1 MLGNVL
7 GSVVGE
13 FDGVILGEY
22 TLGMGV
28 VLLGVERIEGMKDGE
43 TLGFNVGQADGD
55 SEGGACK
62 GWKLGFS
69 DGSSLETTVSRCDGA
84 TDGSTLSE
92 PEGIN
97 EETTGCMLGAAA
109 VRKVGVSVGMSSGAS
124 LGTTE
129 G

>member
-62 GWKLGFS
+62 GWKLGF
-69 DGSSLETTVSRCDGA
+69 LEG
-84 TDGSTLSE
+84 
-92 PEGIN
+92 
-97 EETTGCMLGAAA
+97 
-109 VRKVGVSVGMSSGAS
+109 
-124 LGTTE
+124 
-129 G
+129 